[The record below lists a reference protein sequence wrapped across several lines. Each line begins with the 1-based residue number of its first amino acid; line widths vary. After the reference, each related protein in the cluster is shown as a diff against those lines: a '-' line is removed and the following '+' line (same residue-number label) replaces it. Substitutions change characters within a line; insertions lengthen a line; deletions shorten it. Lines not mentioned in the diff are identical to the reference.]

1 MVSSTARTAWS
12 HVTTNARAVM
22 KSTSWSSKTLTKKH
36 RIKLSKTNTTQLSG
50 NNMNVYEKLNIARKK
65 FHGIELKKSGHN
77 KFAGYK
83 YFELGD
89 FIIPALD
96 IFNEVGLTAV
106 ISFGKEEAIM
116 VIVDNEKPENRI
128 IISSPMSSAALKGCH
143 EVQNLGAVQTY
154 LRRYLWVAALE
165 IVEHDALDSSP
176 KLTEEGVNKK
186 GNAPVVTPRGG
197 IGENLPQDIKDF
209 LTDLAAGVT
218 ELVDQGKAKEALA
231 LIDEQALEADQR
243 VWLAN
248 QMSSTV
254 RSALK
259 SAKG

>member
-1 MVSSTARTAWS
+1 MMR
-12 HVTTNARAVM
+12 R
-22 KSTSWSSKTLTKKH
+22 KIKSSKT
-36 RIKLSKTNTTQLSG
+36 NMTQLSG
-50 NNMNVYEKLNIARKK
+50 NKMNVYQKLNAARAK
-65 FHGIELKKSGHN
+65 FHSIELKKSGHN

-89 FIIPALD
+89 FIIPALG
-96 IFNEVGLTAV
+96 IFKEVGLTGI
-106 ISFGKEEAIM
+106 ISFGKEEASLT
-116 VIVDNEKPENRI
+116 IVDVDTEHKI
-128 IISSPMSSAALKGCH
+128 VITSPMSTAALKGCH

-165 IVEHDALDSSP
+165 IVEHDAIDSSE
-176 KLTEEGVNKK
+176 KVTDEGIKKK

-197 IGENLPQDIKDF
+197 IGDDLPQDIKEF
-209 LTDLAAGVT
+209 LTDLAAGAT

-231 LIDEQALEADQR
+231 MIDEQALEADQR

-248 QMSSTV
+248 QMPSTV

-259 SAKG
+259 NAKG

>member
-1 MVSSTARTAWS
+1 M
-12 HVTTNARAVM
+12 
-22 KSTSWSSKTLTKKH
+22 
-36 RIKLSKTNTTQLSG
+36 TQLSG
-50 NNMNVYEKLNIARKK
+50 NEMNIYQKLNAARDE
-65 FHGIELKKSGHN
+65 FHKTKLKKTGHN
-77 KFAGYK
+77 KFANYY

-89 FIIPALD
+89 FLIPALQ
-96 IFNEVGLTAV
+96 IFKEHGLTSI
-106 ISFGKEEAIM
+106 ISFGADIASM
-116 VIVDNEKPENRI
+116 TIINNEKPSELI
-128 IISSPMSSAALKGCH
+128 TIFSPMSSAALKGCH

-176 KLTEEGVNKK
+176 KLTEEGVKKK

-197 IGENLPQDIKDF
+197 IGDDLPEDIKEF

-259 SAKG
+259 KIKEVNNG